1 MRRGQGGA
9 NSVLTCDGF
18 NVNIVAPPTG
28 GIGCDGASDVAG
40 ATGAHGATGMPGQTA
55 DTGRGSSRP
64 LQRTPVGSWR

>member
-1 MRRGQGGA
+1 MRRGQGDA

-40 ATGAHGATGMPGQTA
+40 ATGAHGATGNAGA
-55 DTGRGSSRP
+55 NG
-64 LQRTPVGSWR
+64 